1 MKLRIVSPSSGALKM
16 FPKRFNYGLEFLK
29 KNGYDIDISKNALK
43 NASYYSSSENDRI
56 NDIYK
61 SIDEEVDV
69 VIAAIGGYNSNQ
81 LLDYLDYEKIKNSKT
96 TFMGYS
102 DITSLLLAV
111 HTMTGKIVY
120 HGPTFLPE
128 LCEYPA
134 CMDYTWNY
142 FEKAINKEKIEYKEP
157 QYEVTEYI
165 DWALQEKNEYK
176 ARKKEEN
183 RCPRKIFNGGNVTGR
198 IIGGNLIS
206 ILNILGSKYLP
217 VKEFD
222 NKILFLE
229 DVNISIGEFDS
240 FIKGCLLQ
248 GMFNNIKGL
257 IFGKFVEKENNERII
272 EVLEKYFS
280 KLDIPI
286 IYNVDLGHTNPMI
299 TIPIGANVQLKAD
312 NKIVFKILDYGG
324 EK

>member
-16 FPKRFNYGLEFLK
+16 FPKRFNYGLDFFK

-43 NASYYSSSENDRI
+43 NTSYYSSSENDRI

-96 TFMGYS
+96 TFVGYS

-120 HGPTFLPE
+120 HGPTFLSE
-128 LCEYPA
+128 LCEYPV

-165 DWALQEKNEYK
+165 DWALQEKNGYK

-183 RCPRKIFNGGNVTGR
+183 RCSPNSTRQNASSSANR
-198 IIGGNLIS
+198 RLPS
-206 ILNILGSKYLP
+206 ILNTGMRMEITTLSATLRRRNSLRNMRTSILTHLSQSP
-217 VKEFD
+217 MSRR
-222 NKILFLE
+222 
-229 DVNISIGEFDS
+229 ISRKCTDLTHSITS
-240 FIKGCLLQ
+240 A
-248 GMFNNIKGL
+248 
-257 IFGKFVEKENNERII
+257 VWRIRI
-272 EVLEKYFS
+272 STV
-280 KLDIPI
+280 
-286 IYNVDLGHTNPMI
+286 
-299 TIPIGANVQLKAD
+299 
-312 NKIVFKILDYGG
+312 
-324 EK
+324 